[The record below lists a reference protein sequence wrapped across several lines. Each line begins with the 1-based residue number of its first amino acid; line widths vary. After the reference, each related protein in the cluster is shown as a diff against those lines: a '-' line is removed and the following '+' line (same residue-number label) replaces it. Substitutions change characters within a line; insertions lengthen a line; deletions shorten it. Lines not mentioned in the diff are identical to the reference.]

1 MKEINRILFYL
12 NQSLGIF
19 AKEKV
24 YHEWL
29 DDFCFEEEG
38 NRLPVEENMIISRG
52 QVCTKE
58 VSLRKQDYNVD
69 FFTTKLSRENK
80 RERSF

>member
-52 QVCTKE
+52 QFAQKKY
-58 VSLRKQDYNVD
+58 L
-69 FFTTKLSRENK
+69 
-80 RERSF
+80 